1 MSQQNISFDNLE
13 PGPIRHAELSS
24 ALVARIKDIHATL
37 DEVYPSSLEEWL
49 DDFRRDLH
57 PEHEVIWWERLAQC
71 YLTYR
76 NKHDLSA
83 KQRQAAFKVLLTISL
98 GGHPDSLSAD
108 TAILP
113 QGALGD
119 LRALLREHGL

>member
-1 MSQQNISFDNLE
+1 MLVSAMSAE
-13 PGPIRHAELSS
+13 PSPIRHAELSS
-24 ALVARIKDIHATL
+24 ALVVRIKEIHATL
-37 DEVYPSSLEEWL
+37 DEVYPSSLAEWL

-57 PEHEVIWWERLAQC
+57 PEQEVTWWERLAQC

-83 KQRQAAFKVLLTISL
+83 KQRHAAFKVLLNISL

-119 LRALLREHGL
+119 LGALLREHGL